1 MNPSHI
7 DIFICQHN
15 SITNNLNENTG
26 RFGRFG
32 RFGICERDEES
43 CAMQD
48 KNMDG
53 YVGHADLY
61 VVVSILRLLL
71 HT

>member
-1 MNPSHI
+1 MKIQVDLVDLVDLVSV
-7 DIFICQHN
+7 
-15 SITNNLNENTG
+15 NLMKKAVPCKT
-26 RFGRFG
+26 
-32 RFGICERDEES
+32 
-43 CAMQD
+43 

-71 HT
+71 HTRGQ